1 MGALIKVDFKV
12 NKKLEI
18 LVDERYFNSNVQDIT
33 EEYIAI
39 SIPINA
45 GEYIPLSKGTMIDV
59 IYYEEENLYKFKS
72 IVVGRKFEK
81 IPILLIS
88 KPKDIKK
95 IQRRRY
101 VRVPLINTVK
111 YTNLK
116 SEPRT
121 DPRSIEPNEYSKALL
136 VDLSGGGMKVKVPE
150 LIKLND
156 YLLVSLTINNEDIL
170 IVGKAMRIVKEEDG
184 RFICGL
190 SLNFLDNLTREK
202 IIKYIFQLMREQMKK
217 I

>member
-1 MGALIKVDFKV
+1 MAKVEFKL

-59 IYYEEENLYKFKS
+59 IYYEDENLYKFKS
-72 IVVGRKFEK
+72 IVIGRKFEK

-95 IQRRRY
+95 IQRRKY
-101 VRVPLINTVK
+101 VRVPLINIVK
-111 YTNLK
+111 YTNLR

-121 DPRSIEPNEYSKALL
+121 DPRSIDPSEYSKALL

-170 IVGKAMRIVKEEDG
+170 IVGKAMRIVKEDDG
-184 RFICGL
+184 RYICGL

-202 IIKYIFQLMREQMKK
+202 IIKYIFRLMREQMKK

>member
-1 MGALIKVDFKV
+1 MTKVDFKV
-12 NKKLEI
+12 NKKLEV
-18 LVDERYFNSNVQDIT
+18 LVDERYFNSNIQDIT
-33 EEYIAI
+33 EDYIAI

-45 GEYIPLSKGTMIDV
+45 GEYVPLSKGTMIDV
-59 IYYEEENLYKFKS
+59 IYYEDENIYKFKS
-72 IVVGRKFEK
+72 LVIGRKFEN

-88 KPKDIKK
+88 KPAEIKK

-101 VRVPLINTVK
+101 VRVPLISIVK
-111 YTNLK
+111 YINLK

-121 DPRSIEPNEYSKALL
+121 NPSTINPSEYSKALL

-150 LIKLND
+150 QIKLND
-156 YLLVSLTINNEDIL
+156 YLLVSLTINKEDIL
-170 IVGKAMRIVKEEDG
+170 IVGRAMRILKEDDG

>member
-1 MGALIKVDFKV
+1 MAKVEFKV

-18 LVDERYFNSNVQDIT
+18 LVDERYFNSNIQDIT

-45 GEYIPLSKGTMIDV
+45 GEYIPLSKGTLIEV

-81 IPILLIS
+81 IPILLIA
-88 KPKDIKK
+88 KPSEVKK
-95 IQRRRY
+95 IQRRKY
-101 VRVPLINTVK
+101 VRVPLISTAK
-111 YTNLK
+111 YVNLK
-116 SEPRT
+116 SSPRT
-121 DPRSIEPNEYSKALL
+121 DPRSIEPNEYLKAII
-136 VDLSGGGMKVKVPE
+136 VDLSGGGMKVKVPDQ
-150 LIKLND
+150 IKLND
-156 YLLVSLTINNEDIL
+156 YLLVSLTINAEDIL
-170 IVGKAMRIVKEEDG
+170 LVGQAMRIVKEEDG

-202 IIKYIFQLMREQMKK
+202 IIKYIFRLMREQMKK